1 MAGNFKIYSQL
12 SGLGKLAVVT
22 LLAAVLFGLGT
33 VQAGEWKSGPALN
46 TARYGAA
53 SVVHNGFIYVLG
65 GASTN
70 GAILNTI
77 ERYNPAS
84 GAWEANLASFHTP
97 RLDPA
102 AGVFN
107 GQIYLAGGLDDQGEI
122 IETVE
127 IYNPAGNNWIFG
139 EDLKEERRGHRMFLL
154 NGTLCTIGGFEESA
168 SYINDI
174 EYFDTQNLRWEE
186 ASGDFV
192 SPRSHMFTAAR
203 NNEVFLF
210 GGVAN
215 VPLNN
220 GYTASVDGAWNF
232 NWSISPTLQV
242 ARGNGATA
250 QLGDSLFLIG
260 GVTPG
265 GASEIVEI
273 YNFATGQISA
283 ADPFPAARIGM
294 TAQTLNDT
302 IYVAGGYGSN
312 ANFPT
317 NSVEIYVPTIVGI
330 ESPELAIP
338 RKFVQIAGYPN
349 PFNGV
354 IKLEIELGSAVQG
367 ELAIYDI
374 SGRKINTLSRGSFP
388 AGIRLFQWDG
398 RNRYNNQMPS
408 GVYFAVLNGGDVF
421 QQLKMVYVK

>member
-1 MAGNFKIYSQL
+1 MAGNFKTGNRFI
-12 SGLGKLAVVT
+12 GLRNLAFVT
-22 LLAAVLFGLGT
+22 LIVGVLSLGT

-53 SVVHNGFIYVLG
+53 SVVHNGYIYVLG
-65 GASTN
+65 GASIN
-70 GAILNTI
+70 GVILNTI

-84 GAWEANLASFHTP
+84 GEWEANLASFQTP
-97 RLDPA
+97 RLDAA
-102 AGVFN
+102 AGVYN

-122 IETVE
+122 IDSVE
-127 IYNPAGNNWIFG
+127 IYDPVGNSWISG
-139 EDLKEERRGHRMFLL
+139 EDLEEERRGHRMFLI
-154 NGTLCTIGGFEESA
+154 NGTLCTIGGFEETA
-168 SYINDI
+168 SYVNDI

-186 ASGDFV
+186 AASEFV

-215 VPLNN
+215 VPVNN
-220 GYTASVDGAWNF
+220 GYIASVDLAWNF
-232 NWSISPTLQV
+232 NWNASPTLQV

-265 GASEIVEI
+265 GASDIVEI
-273 YNFATGQISA
+273 YNFTTGQISST
-283 ADPFPAARIGM
+283 DPFPAARIGM

-302 IYVAGGYGSN
+302 IYVAGGYSSN
-312 ANFPT
+312 PNLPT
-317 NSVEIYVPTIVGI
+317 SAVEIYVPTVVGI
-330 ESPELAIP
+330 ESPELPIP
-338 RKFVQIAGYPN
+338 RKFAQIAGYPN

-354 IKLEIELGSAVQG
+354 IKLEIELGSAVRG

-374 SGRKINTLSRGSFP
+374 TGRKINTLHRGTFP
-388 AGIRLFQWDG
+388 AGTRLFKWDG
-398 RNRYNNQMPS
+398 RNQRNAQVPS
-408 GVYFAVLNGGDVF
+408 GVYFAVLNGGDVL